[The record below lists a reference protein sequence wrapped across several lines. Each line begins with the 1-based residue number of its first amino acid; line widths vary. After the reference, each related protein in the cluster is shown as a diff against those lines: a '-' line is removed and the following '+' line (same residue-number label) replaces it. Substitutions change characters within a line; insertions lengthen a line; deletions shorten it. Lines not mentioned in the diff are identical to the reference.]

1 MINRIEFDM
10 HTHSVFS
17 GHAYSTLEEMV
28 AFTRRSDLR
37 GFCLTDHSP
46 RAGSGMDRYLPL
58 TFGTM
63 PGEIDGVRVYYGM
76 EVDVLDEHGG
86 LALSRE
92 MSKTLQFGIFGF
104 HETTM
109 KPGRNIADYTAA
121 VEAAFADPYYDL
133 FAHPCRE
140 RFPVDA
146 KAVVCAAKR
155 RDKLIELN
163 ENCLR
168 HQSDGGKN
176 YRRLLKLCREHDVRI
191 AVNSD
196 AHFSR
201 KIGAVEVAIALLR
214 EMDFPME
221 LVVNATLTSV
231 EKYMQERTAR
241 IENQER
247 K

>member
-28 AFTRRSDLR
+28 AFAQRSGLR

-46 RAGSGMDRYLPL
+46 RVGSVMDCYLPL
-58 TFGTM
+58 TFETM
-63 PGEIDGVRVYYGM
+63 PGEIDGVRVFYGM
-76 EVDVLDEHGG
+76 EVDVLDERGG
-86 LALSRE
+86 LALPQE

-104 HETTM
+104 HETAM

-121 VEAAFADPYYDL
+121 AEAAFADPYYDL

-146 KAVVCAAKR
+146 EVVVHAAKR
-155 RDKLIELN
+155 RDKLLELN

-176 YRRLLKLCREHDVRI
+176 YRRLLELCREHDVRI
-191 AVNSD
+191 TVNSD

-201 KIGAVEVAIALLR
+201 KVGGVETAIALLR
-214 EMDFPME
+214 EMAFPTE
-221 LVVNATLTSV
+221 LVVNATLAGV
-231 EKYMQERTAR
+231 ENYMKERAAR